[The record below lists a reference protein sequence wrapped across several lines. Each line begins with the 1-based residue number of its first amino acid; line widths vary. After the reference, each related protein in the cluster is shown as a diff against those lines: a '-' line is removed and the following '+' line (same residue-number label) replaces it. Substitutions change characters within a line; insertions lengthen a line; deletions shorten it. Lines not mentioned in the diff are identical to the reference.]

1 MNANHLSEQ
10 LLLAVKSGK
19 PYFRDLV
26 QLELL
31 PLKDFKISLNSDSF
45 KLAFWIN
52 IYNAYFLILRQEMK
66 LNRPAI
72 FFRREIKI
80 AGLSLSLDDIEHVIL
95 RKNRLKWSFG
105 YLPNPFSRVAVRRL
119 MVSKRDGRIH
129 FALNCGAKSCP
140 PIAVYTPE
148 KIEQQLQIAT
158 QSFLESETIVWET
171 KKEIATSRL
180 LWWYRGD
187 FGGLAGI
194 RRLLETTL
202 GLIKPGYALSFSA
215 YDWTEH
221 INNFHTS
228 EHFA

>member
-19 PYFRDLV
+19 PYFRDMV
-26 QLELL
+26 QLELF
-31 PLKDFKISLNSDSF
+31 PLRDIKNNLNADSF

-52 IYNAYFLILRQEMK
+52 IYNAYFLIMRQEMK

-72 FFRREIKI
+72 FFRRDIKI

-105 YLPNPFSRVAVRRL
+105 YLPNPFSRIAVRRL
-119 MVSKRDGRIH
+119 MVSKRDSRIH

-140 PIAVYTPE
+140 PIAVYTPD
-148 KIEQQLQIAT
+148 KIDQQLQIAT
-158 QSFLESETIVWET
+158 QSFLESETVVWEM

-187 FGGLAGI
+187 FGGVPGI
-194 RRLLETTL
+194 RRMLDSNLPLKISE
-202 GLIKPGYALSFSA
+202 YSLSFSD
-215 YDWTEH
+215 YDWSEH
-221 INNFHTS
+221 LNNFHTD